1 MSLSCARPLLLLAE
15 QELWDPFLTASRP
28 PEQQSSVAKEQG
40 SSVAQGPGQREEE
53 STAVAHPPSPSTNS
67 GSSISAASRDR
78 SPSNMKGWLIEER
91 GLQMRRAME
100 KQEAWQIVEG
110 LLSRK
115 EFQDTGE
122 REEQTDEISA
132 ELTFDD
138 VIDSWA
144 VRQPFCPTLRAHS
157 SSICPYG
164 ALSAN
169 TSL

>member
-1 MSLSCARPLLLLAE
+1 
-15 QELWDPFLTASRP
+15 
-28 PEQQSSVAKEQG
+28 
-40 SSVAQGPGQREEE
+40 
-53 STAVAHPPSPSTNS
+53 
-67 GSSISAASRDR
+67 
-78 SPSNMKGWLIEER
+78 MKGWLIEER